1 MQHSL
6 HAFNTTVMKNLSV
19 ISALLLLLAI
29 GCKKKNDVAPPVDT
43 GGEGTDT
50 LLPGGKKEAIVWIDL
65 NANVFG
71 TYGRFNDTAAIRKT
85 IDTLQSVGI
94 TSLVVDVKESSGHTV
109 FQSAYTSKVG
119 SHNGKTLPPGVD
131 YLDFMLKTAKARNMK
146 VYASVMT
153 FVEGDLDTQTGAVFE
168 DATFKNKY
176 QSVVCDVTGKRVP
189 ITTTGRPGFVNPA
202 YPEVQDRIINILKE
216 IVTKYPVDGVILD
229 YARYANIDADF
240 SDYSKTQFVQYL
252 KSTFNDPSAN
262 YMMFPGDVV
271 SSWKSENGQTVPAV
285 TGKYYKRWL
294 AYRMS
299 VIYNFVKKAHAAIKA
314 ARADALF
321 GAYVGGWYG
330 DYYPVGVN
338 WASNQYDP
346 FNDQRLRM
354 DWAYPQTKDYGYAD
368 ELGILMTGNY
378 YSQIMLADNPATAGL
393 TYHWWS
399 LEGSLNG
406 GRYVTKG
413 RVPLV
418 GSIDAGNTDWNNKTD
433 IRKAIKLILSKTS
446 GVMIF
451 DLVHIYAP
459 QYNKLQQP
467 LWDEVK
473 AGLAK

>member
-1 MQHSL
+1 
-6 HAFNTTVMKNLSV
+6 MKKIHIIPAL
-19 ISALLLLLAI
+19 LLLLLAI
-29 GCKKKNDVAPPVDT
+29 AGCKKNNNTTPIVDPD
-43 GGEGTDT
+43 EGTDT
-50 LLPGGKKEAIVWIDL
+50 LVTPGGKKEAIVWIDL

-71 TYGRFNDTAAIRKT
+71 TYGRFNDTPAIRKT
-85 IDTLQSVGI
+85 LDTLQQIGI
-94 TSLVVDVKESSGHTV
+94 TALVVDVKESSGHTV
-109 FQSAYTSKVG
+109 FPSAYTSKVA
-119 SHNGKTLPPGVD
+119 SHNGKSLPAGVD
-131 YLDFMLKTAKARNMK
+131 YLDFMVKTAKERKMK

-153 FVEGDLDTQTGAVFE
+153 FVEGDNDTKTGAVFE
-168 DATFKNKY
+168 DATFKSKY
-176 QSVVCDVTGKRVP
+176 QAIVCDASGKRVP
-189 ITTTGRPGFVNPA
+189 ITETGRPGFVNPA

-216 IVTKYPVDGVILD
+216 IVTKYAVDGVILD

-252 KSTFNDPSAN
+252 KDVFNDQNAN
-262 YMMFPGDVV
+262 FMSFPTDIV
-271 SSWKSENGQTVPAV
+271 SSWKQENGQTTPAA

-299 VIYNFVKKAHAAIKA
+299 VIYNFVKKAHAAIRA
-314 ARADALF
+314 TRADALF

-338 WASNQYDP
+338 WASQRYDP
-346 FNDQRLRM
+346 FNDPVLRM

-368 ELGILMTGNY
+368 ELGLLMTGNY
-378 YSQIMLADNPATAGL
+378 YAQIMLADNPATAGL
-393 TYHWWS
+393 TYNWWS

-413 RVPLV
+413 KVPLV
-418 GSIDAGNTDWNNKTD
+418 GSIDAGNTVWNNKSD

-451 DLVHIYAP
+451 DLVHLYAP
-459 QYNKLQQP
+459 QYNHMGVP

-473 AGLAK
+473 AGLQP

>member
-1 MQHSL
+1 
-6 HAFNTTVMKNLSV
+6 MKK
-19 ISALLLLLAI
+19 IQFFSALLLLLLAAAA
-29 GCKKKNDVAPPVDT
+29 CKKNNDSSPVP
-43 GGEGTDT
+43 GPEEGTDT
-50 LLPGGKKEAIVWIDL
+50 LVTPGGKKEAIVWIDL

-71 TYGRFNDTAAIRKT
+71 TYGRFNDTPAIRKT
-85 IDTLQSVGI
+85 LDTLQQIGI
-94 TSLVVDVKESSGHTV
+94 TALVVDVKESSGHTV
-109 FQSAYTSKVG
+109 FPSAFTGKVA
-119 SHNGKTLPPGVD
+119 SRNGKSLPSNAD
-131 YLDFMLKTAKARNMK
+131 YLDFIVKTAKARNMK

-153 FVEGDLDTQTGAVFE
+153 FVEGDNDRKSGAVFE

-176 QSVVCDVTGKRVP
+176 QSVVCDVNGKRVP
-189 ITTTGRPGFVNPA
+189 ITETGRPGFVNPA

-216 IVTKYPVDGVILD
+216 IVTKYAVDGVILD

-252 KSTFNDPSAN
+252 KTVFNDQNAN
-262 YMMFPGDVV
+262 FINFPTDVV
-271 SSWKSENGQTVPAV
+271 SSWKQENGQVTPAA

-294 AYRMS
+294 AWRMS

-314 ARADALF
+314 TRADALF

-338 WASNQYDP
+338 WASQQYDP
-346 FNDQRLRM
+346 FNDPVIRM
-354 DWAYPQTKDYGYAD
+354 DWAYPQTKDYGYAE
-368 ELGILMTGNY
+368 ELGLLMTGNY
-378 YSQIMLADNPATAGL
+378 FAQIMLADNPATAGL
-393 TYHWWS
+393 TYNWWS

-406 GRYVTKG
+406 GRYVTKN

-418 GSIDAGNTDWNNKTD
+418 GSIDAGNTPWNNKSD

-451 DLVHIYAP
+451 DVVHLYAP
-459 QYNKLQQP
+459 QYNRLGVP

-473 AGLAK
+473 AGLQP